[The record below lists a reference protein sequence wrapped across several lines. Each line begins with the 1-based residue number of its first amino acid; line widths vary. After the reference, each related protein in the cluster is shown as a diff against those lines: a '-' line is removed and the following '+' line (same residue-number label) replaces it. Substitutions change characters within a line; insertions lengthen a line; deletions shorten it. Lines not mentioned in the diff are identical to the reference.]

1 MGIMT
6 NLELAKKHE
15 EVAKKY
21 KTIYAWGCFGMP
33 CTQQILNE
41 KKAQY
46 PDWYTSR
53 WNMYQ
58 QKVGTGTFLFDCVNL
73 TKGDPVGLE
82 RQQKRLLW
90 WRKVCR
96 KWCA

>member
-6 NLELAKKHE
+6 NLEFAKKHE
-15 EVAKKY
+15 DVAKKY

-33 CTQQILNE
+33 CTQQILND

-73 TKGDPVGLE
+73 TDFSA
-82 RQQKRLLW
+82 R
-90 WRKVCR
+90 
-96 KWCA
+96 

>member
-53 WNMYQ
+53 WNMY
-58 QKVGTGTFLFDCVNL
+58 
-73 TKGDPVGLE
+73 
-82 RQQKRLLW
+82 
-90 WRKVCR
+90 
-96 KWCA
+96 